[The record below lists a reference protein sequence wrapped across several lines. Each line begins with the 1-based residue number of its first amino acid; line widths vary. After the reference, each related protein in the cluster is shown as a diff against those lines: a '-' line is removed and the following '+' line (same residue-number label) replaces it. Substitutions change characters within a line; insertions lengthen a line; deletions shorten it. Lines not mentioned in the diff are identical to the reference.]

1 MGSQA
6 IDVIMGNPNLK
17 AVGLAA
23 GTNWRTV
30 LRQAK
35 ILGIRKV
42 ALSNESAAREANR
55 NKNAMGLENL
65 EVFFGQEGL
74 CQIASLPEADT
85 VLHAIPGFEGI
96 RPLLAS
102 LHGGKQ
108 VALTGKESLVSAG
121 ELIRPFLEQ
130 GPNSIIPVDSEHSAI
145 FQCLRGENR
154 LDIDHIILTASG
166 GAFRD
171 LGLAELERI
180 GPDDALKHPT
190 WKMGPKVTVDSAT
203 LFNKTLE
210 VMEAHYLFGIGYD
223 KIKVTIH
230 RESIV
235 HSLVTFKDGSTM
247 AQLGRPDM
255 RLPIAY
261 ALNYPERQGGV
272 TLPLGPALGTLTF
285 HEPDFERFPCLG
297 LGYQAGRI
305 GGTAPCVLSMADEIV
320 VREFLAGRVPFTK
333 IYIILKT
340 VLDRYQP
347 KSPDSVEILEQEA
360 LWAESETRKTIHMIM
375 GR

>member
-1 MGSQA
+1 
-6 IDVIMGNPNLK
+6 MGNPNLK

-23 GTNWRTV
+23 GSNWRKV
-30 LRQAK
+30 LTQAK
-35 ILGIRKV
+35 ILGVRKV
-42 ALSNESAAREANR
+42 ALCNESAAQKANQ
-55 NKNAMGLENL
+55 NKSTMGLENVEIL
-65 EVFFGQEGL
+65 SGQDGL
-74 CQIASLPEADT
+74 CQIASLPEVST
-85 VLHAIPGFEGI
+85 VLHAIPGFQGI
-96 RPLLAS
+96 KPLLAS
-102 LHGGKQ
+102 LRSGKQ

-121 ELIRPFLEQ
+121 EIIRPFLEQ
-130 GPNSIIPVDSEHSAI
+130 GANSIIPVDSEHSAI
-145 FQCLRGENR
+145 FQCLKGENR
-154 LDIDHIILTASG
+154 LGVDYIILTASG

-171 LGLAELERI
+171 LSVAELEKI

-230 RESIV
+230 KESIV

-261 ALNYPERQGGV
+261 ALNYPERQSGV
-272 TLPLGPALGTLTF
+272 TLPLDPALGTLTF
-285 HEPDFERFPCLG
+285 QEPDFERFPCLG
-297 LGYQAGRI
+297 LGYEAGRI
-305 GGTAPCVLSMADEIV
+305 GGTAPCVLSRADEIV

-340 VLDRYQP
+340 VLDRYHP
-347 KSPDSVEILEQEA
+347 KSPDSVRILEQEA
-360 LWAESETRKTIHMIM
+360 LWAESETRKTIYTIM
-375 GR
+375 RR